1 MDFTNYKNYTKGK
14 FNPTLSKT
22 ESTELSPRLQKKCL
36 HHFSQI
42 PARLLL
48 SHMGPYLK
56 QDIEKLERKTNVFFH
71 GRNVRGRNVHWPKCP
86 WPKCPWP
93 KCPLA
98 EMSVA
103 EMSVAEMSWP
113 KHPWPKCPWPKCPST
128 VQRQA
133 ARFITG
139 DYKTREEGCVTR
151 MLETLELSSLEQRRR
166 LVFIIK
172 VVEGLV
178 PAIPPDA
185 GNLRNLKDR
194 SNLRNTQIIS
204 LKTYLTGTL

>member
-1 MDFTNYKNYTKGK
+1 MDFTNYKNYIKGK

-56 QDIEKLERKTNVFFH
+56 HDIDKLER
-71 GRNVRGRNVHWPKCP
+71 
-86 WPKCPWP
+86 
-93 KCPLA
+93 
-98 EMSVA
+98 
-103 EMSVAEMSWP
+103 
-113 KHPWPKCPWPKCPST
+113 

-139 DYKTREEGCVTR
+139 DYKTQEEGCVTR

-166 LVFIIK
+166 LVFMLK

-185 GNLRNLKDR
+185 GNLRNLKYR

-204 LKTYLTGTL
+204 LKT